1 MSFDARNITQ
11 GGQVIKYMIGMFIQI
26 TNIVVYYSILPAFV
40 AFFGWIFYAMQW
52 VQIKCG
58 IMYAWVY
65 YFVAKLPKP
74 KLDQIY
80 YFTWVKGDQSYRLS
94 RTYAQILED
103 PFFIKSFSLLKH
115 NAFIGWGISLLVFLL
130 IIMGVMWYLG
140 KKGSLQRKNDQIG
153 GRYLSTVENV
163 NRMLKRAKLASHLT
177 IGDLHLVKNSE
188 VQNFGLH
195 GTVGT
200 GKSTVIRRL
209 LYLARQDGKR
219 GVVYDKGNTFIPIF
233 FREGKDIILNP
244 MDSRC
249 PNWDLWTECR
259 DRADLE
265 NFAVPLLPESGKGG
279 DPFWVLASRMLF
291 VSTAEAMRQDPNR
304 SIKKLLNNL
313 LSVSMNDLRGILE
326 NTDASNLVE
335 GSIEKTAVTI
345 RTVLATYAKALRI
358 CQGLDGEGS
367 AKFSIR
373 DWLFNSEDDAWIFL
387 SSDGRV
393 HESIKPLITAWL
405 NVIMQNV
412 LALTP
417 DLNRRV
423 WTILDELPSLHNL
436 PLILEYLSEARKHGG
451 ASLVGIQNFPQLE
464 ENYGRDKAR
473 AIWDL
478 LNTKAFFRSPS
489 ADVAKWVQEEIG
501 EIRHNKFRDQYS
513 YGVDAIRD
521 GVNFSKEEVSEE
533 IVSYSDIQRLDDLQC
548 YITLKGDYPVVKVK
562 LQHINYPEI
571 AIGKIERDMSAV
583 FDSSIEQKIE
593 ELSGSSKIDELGA
606 ILASRSTQSMA
617 TDEQADSGAES
628 VTETTESE
636 ETASESNAEQP
647 QSSEASGSE
656 VNAPPPPELT
666 PDGVQA
672 VLENTEEKE
681 KAPQAVEKNENGSV
695 NNNLKHQEEKNPV
708 RKDEMEGVDF

>member
-26 TNIVVYYSILPAFV
+26 TNIVVYYSILPAF
-40 AFFGWIFYAMQW
+40 AMFFGWVFFAMQW

-58 IMYAWVY
+58 IMFIWVK
-65 YFVAKLPKP
+65 YFIAKLPKP
-74 KLDQIY
+74 HLEERVYHFI
-80 YFTWVKGDQSYRLS
+80 WVKGEQSYQLS

-103 PFFIKSFSLLKH
+103 KFFINSYELLKQ
-115 NAFIGWGISLLVFLL
+115 NAFIGWGVGLATFL
-130 IIMGVMWYLG
+130 IIISGVMWYLG
-140 KKGSLQRKNDQIG
+140 SKGSKQRKNDKIG
-153 GRYLSTVENV
+153 GRYLSTVSNV
-163 NRMLKRAKLASHLT
+163 NRMLKKAGIASHLT
-177 IGDLHLVKNSE
+177 IGDLHLVQNSE

-200 GKSTVIRRL
+200 GKSNVIRRL
-209 LYLARQDGKR
+209 LYLARQGGKR

-279 DPFWVLASRMLF
+279 DPFWVLSARMLF
-291 VSTAEAMRQDPNR
+291 VSTAEAMRQDPDR
-304 SIKKLLNNL
+304 SLKKLLNNL
-313 LSVSMNDLRGILE
+313 LSVSLNDLRSILE

-345 RTVLATYAKALRI
+345 RTVLASYAKSLRI
-358 CQGLDGEGS
+358 CQGLDGQGK

-373 DWLFNSEDDAWIFL
+373 EWILTSDDDAWIFL
-387 SSDGRV
+387 SSDGRI
-393 HESIKPLITAWL
+393 HESIKPLITAWI

-412 LALTP
+412 LSLKP
-417 DLNRRV
+417 DLERRV
-423 WTILDELPSLHNL
+423 WTVLDEFPSLHNL

-451 ASLVGIQNFPQLE
+451 ATLVGIQNFPQLE
-464 ENYGRDKAR
+464 ENYGRDKAK

-501 EIRHNKFRDQYS
+501 EIRHNKFKDQYS

-521 GVNFSKEEVSEE
+521 GVNFSKEEVNEE
-533 IVSYSDIQRLDDLQC
+533 IVSYSDIQRLNDLEC
-548 YITLKGDYPVVKVK
+548 YITLKGDFPVVKVE
-562 LQHINYPEI
+562 LTHEVYPEI
-571 AIGKIERDMSAV
+571 AVGKIERDMSV
-583 FDSSIEQKIE
+583 IFDAHLEHKIE
-593 ELSGSSKIDELGA
+593 ELSGMRKIDELGA
-606 ILASRSTQSMA
+606 MLANRSRGASSNSSSEQPSSSETGGSEITQPKLP
-617 TDEQADSGAES
+617 
-628 VTETTESE
+628 VITTEGIQM
-636 ETASESNAEQP
+636 AE
-647 QSSEASGSE
+647 
-656 VNAPPPPELT
+656 
-666 PDGVQA
+666 
-672 VLENTEEKE
+672 ENTEEKGKNPE
-681 KAPQAVEKNENGSV
+681 SSEKNENGNV
-695 NNNLKHQEEKNPV
+695 NNNLKYQDGQPV
-708 RKDEMEGVDF
+708 RKVEQEFKDIEFS

>member
-1 MSFDARNITQ
+1 MSLDARNITQ

-26 TNIVVYYSILPAFV
+26 TNIVVYYSILPSLAS
-40 AFFGWIFYAMQW
+40 FFGWIFYSMQW

-58 IMYAWVY
+58 IVYIWVK
-65 YFVAKLPKP
+65 YFIAKLPHP
-74 KLDQIY
+74 HLDRVY
-80 YFTWVKGDQSYRLS
+80 HFTWVKGEQSYQLS

-103 PFFIKSFSLLKH
+103 KFFVGSYELLKH
-115 NAFIGWGISLLVFLL
+115 NAFIGWGLALMTFLV
-130 IIMGVMWYLG
+130 IILAVMWYLG
-140 KKGSLQRKNDQIG
+140 KKGSKQRKNDQIG
-153 GRYLSTVENV
+153 GRYLSTVKDV
-163 NRMLKRAKLASHLT
+163 NKMLKRAGLASHLT
-177 IGDLHLVKNSE
+177 IGNLHLVKNSE

-209 LYLARQDGKR
+209 LYLARKDGKR

-265 NFAVPLLPESGKGG
+265 NFALPLLPENGKGG
-279 DPFWVLASRMLF
+279 DPFWVLSARMLF
-291 VSTAEAMRQDPNR
+291 VSTAEAMRNDPNR

-313 LSVSMNDLRGILE
+313 LSVSLSDLRGILE

-335 GSIEKTAVTI
+335 GSIEKTAITI
-345 RTVLATYAKALRI
+345 RTVLASYAKSLRI
-358 CQGLDGEGS
+358 CQGLDGNGR

-373 DWLFNSEDDAWIFL
+373 DWLLSSDDDAWIFL
-387 SSDGRV
+387 SSDGRI

-412 LALTP
+412 LALKP
-417 DLNRRV
+417 DLERRV

-451 ASLVGIQNFPQLE
+451 ATLVGIQNFPQLE
-464 ENYGRDKAR
+464 ENYGRDKAK

-478 LNTKAFFRSPS
+478 LNTKGFFRSPS

-513 YGVDAIRD
+513 YGVDSIRD
-521 GVNFSKEEVSEE
+521 GVNFSKEEINEE
-533 IVSYSDIQRLDDLQC
+533 IVSYSDIQRLNDLQC
-548 YITLKGDYPVVKVK
+548 YITLKGDFPVVKVDLEHEK
-562 LQHINYPEI
+562 YPEI
-571 AIGKIERDMSAV
+571 AVGKIERDMSAV
-583 FDSSIEQKIE
+583 FDSNLEQKIE
-593 ELSGSSKIDELGA
+593 ELSGASAIEDLGSM
-606 ILASRSTQSMA
+606 LANRGNKAEGSTPTDSVRS
-617 TDEQADSGAES
+617 DSAES
-628 VTETTESE
+628 
-636 ETASESNAEQP
+636 ASESNVEQP

-656 VNAPPPPELT
+656 VNEPKPPVITPEGIQT
-666 PDGVQA
+666 SE
-672 VLENTEEKE
+672 ENTEEKDKVSQMTE
-681 KAPQAVEKNENGSV
+681 KDENNQV
-695 NNNLKHQEEKNPV
+695 NNNLKHHEEEKF
-708 RKDEMEGVDF
+708 KDHKRDYLNEINI

>member
-26 TNIVVYYSILPAFV
+26 TNIVVYYSILPSLAT
-40 AFFGWIFYAMQW
+40 FFGWVFYSMQW

-58 IMYAWVY
+58 FMFIWVK
-65 YFVAKLPKP
+65 YFIAKLPKP
-74 KLDQIY
+74 HLDDRIY
-80 YFTWVKGDQSYRLS
+80 HFTWIKGEQSYQLS
-94 RTYAQILED
+94 RTYAQILKD
-103 PFFIKSFSLLKH
+103 NFFVNSYELLKQ
-115 NAFIGWGISLLVFLL
+115 NAFIGFGLGLMIFLL
-130 IIMGVMWYLG
+130 IILAVMWYLG
-140 KKGSLQRKNDQIG
+140 RKGSLQRKNDQIG
-153 GRYLSTVENV
+153 GRYLSTVGNV
-163 NRMLKRAKLASHLT
+163 NRMLKRAGIASHLT
-177 IGDLHLVKNSE
+177 IGGLHLVKNSE

-200 GKSTVIRRL
+200 GKSNVIRRL
-209 LYLARQDGKR
+209 LYLARQGGKR

-265 NFAVPLLPESGKGG
+265 NFALPLLPESGKGG
-279 DPFWVLASRMLF
+279 DPFWILSARMLF

-313 LSVSMNDLRGILE
+313 LSVSLNDLRGILE

-335 GSIEKTAVTI
+335 GSIEKTAITI
-345 RTVLATYAKALRI
+345 RTVLASYAKSLRI
-358 CQGLDGEGS
+358 CQGLDSDGK

-373 DWLFNSEDDAWIFL
+373 EWILTSDDDAWIFL
-387 SSDGRV
+387 SSDGRI

-412 LALTP
+412 LSLIP
-417 DLNRRV
+417 DLDRRV
-423 WTILDELPSLHNL
+423 WTVLDEFPSLHNI

-451 ASLVGIQNFPQLE
+451 ATLVGIQNFPQLE
-464 ENYGRDKAR
+464 ENYGRDKAK

-501 EIRHNKFRDQYS
+501 EIRHNKFKDQYS

-521 GVNFSKEEVSEE
+521 GVNFSKEEVNED

-548 YITLKGDYPVVKVK
+548 YITLKGDLPVVKVDLK
-562 LQHINYPEI
+562 HEHYPEI
-571 AIGKIERDMSAV
+571 AIGKIERDMSEI
-583 FDSSIEQKIE
+583 FDLNLERKIE
-593 ELSGSSKIDELGA
+593 ELSGASKIDELGST
-606 ILASRSTQSMA
+606 LASRNNGSHH
-617 TDEQADSGAES
+617 
-628 VTETTESE
+628 
-636 ETASESNAEQP
+636 
-647 QSSEASGSE
+647 SSEASGSE
-656 VNAPPPPELT
+656 IADPNSPVITNEGIQFA
-666 PDGVQA
+666 
-672 VLENTEEKE
+672 ENNTDEKG
-681 KAPQAVEKNENGSV
+681 KYIPLAEKNENGSV
-695 NNNLKHQEEKNPV
+695 NNNLKHQDGNMV
-708 RKDEMEGVDF
+708 RKVEQSFDNIDF